1 MFDAFKTAPR
11 HVPKPVVIELRDGRR
26 LRGTLQLP
34 VQETAETLL
43 RKAMPFLTIRTQK
56 GDIAINRDNIA
67 ALLLGE
73 EAKAPEAPKTRVRPK
88 VKAQPATHQE
98 HGFDPCRIL
107 NVRPGAT
114 RHEIKTAWRKRI
126 AECHPDSVRS
136 RGGSDDVVAAA
147 QRQAALVN
155 SAYQALIGVKRGAA

>member
-11 HVPKPVVIELRDGRR
+11 TVPKPVVIELRDGRR

-34 VQETAETLL
+34 VAETAETLL
-43 RKAMPFLTIRTQK
+43 RKAMPFLTIRTSK

-73 EAKAPEAPKTRVRPK
+73 DAMAQTAKPANDQEAPR
-88 VKAQPATHQE
+88 QPSTPPGW
-98 HGFDPCRIL
+98 GFDPCRIL
-107 NVRPGAT
+107 DVRPGAS
-114 RHEIKTAWRKRI
+114 RDEIKTAWRKRI
-126 AECHPDSVRS
+126 AECHPDRVRA
-136 RGGSDDVVAAA
+136 RGASDDVIAAA

-155 SAYQALIGVKRGAA
+155 SAYQSLICLRSNVA